1 MTSRDFC
8 FWLQGM
14 FELGQ
19 PKALN
24 EATTKAIRKHLEL
37 VFVHEIDPSMG
48 PPEHQAKLN
57 DVHKPSLTAEDIEEA
72 LKEGAK
78 AAKASAK
85 KYAGM
90 SSCGAG
96 KGLVMRC

>member
-19 PKALN
+19 PTALN
-24 EATTKAIRKHLEL
+24 EATTAAIKAHLAL

-48 PPEHQAKLN
+48 GPEHQAKLN
-57 DVHKPSLTAEDIEEA
+57 AAHNGMTAEQVAELRERLEKVERRPPVVHHHD
-72 LKEGAK
+72 
-78 AAKASAK
+78 
-85 KYAGM
+85 AGPM
-90 SSCGAG
+90 
-96 KGLVMRC
+96 VMRC